1 MQIKDLKTG
10 MKQVNVKAKVI
21 EKSATRE
28 VYSRYGYN
36 VHRVANA
43 NIADKTGNI
52 KLVLWNEQI
61 DAVSVGDT
69 IHIENGYVTTFRGEN
84 QLSVGKKYGK
94 LDVTK
99 PKVKGGKKPELQK

>member
-1 MQIKDLKTG
+1 MQIKDLKTD
-10 MKQVNVKAKVI
+10 MKQVDVNAKVI
-21 EKSATRE
+21 EKSPTRE

-36 VHRVANA
+36 VHRVANVI
-43 NIADKTGNI
+43 IADETGTI

-69 IHIENGYVTTFRGEN
+69 IRIENGYVTTFRGEN

-94 LDVTK
+94 LNVAK
-99 PKVKGGKKPELQK
+99 RKAKGGE

>member
-1 MQIKDLKTG
+1 MQIKDLETG

-43 NIADKTGNI
+43 IIADETGTI

-69 IHIENGYVTTFRGEN
+69 IKIENGYVTTFRGEN

-94 LDVTK
+94 LNV
-99 PKVKGGKKPELQK
+99 VKRKAKEGE

>member
-1 MQIKDLKTG
+1 MQIKDLETG
-10 MKQVNVKAKVI
+10 MKQVKVKAKVI

-43 NIADKTGNI
+43 IIADETGTI

-69 IHIENGYVTTFRGEN
+69 IQIENGYVTTFRGEN

-94 LDVTK
+94 LNVVK
-99 PKVKGGKKPELQK
+99 RKAKGGE

>member
-10 MKQVNVKAKVI
+10 IKQVNVTAKVT

-43 NIADKTGNI
+43 MITDKTGTI

-69 IHIENGYVTTFRGEN
+69 VKIENGYVTTFRGEN

-94 LDVTK
+94 LNVVK
-99 PKVKGGKKPELQK
+99 HKAKGGKNSEL